1 MESNQEKK
9 SQETKQFT
17 KGHGTE
23 NLKIIKNINTY
34 LASEAGPKEKSQ
46 KKANPAGAPKSNTL
60 PPYLSPVS
68 LKSGIACLFIF
79 QPVYFSGKVSRDR
92 TKSGPN

>member
-79 QPVYFSGKVSRDR
+79 QPVYFSRKVSSDR
-92 TKSGPN
+92 TL